1 MKNGFSNKQ
10 IEIIREIIADEL
22 QDKNKKQE
30 PVIKSVVYLL
40 ISVACTIGV
49 FLMMPKLINKGA
61 NKIYKNNFR
70 VVK

>member
-10 IEIIREIIADEL
+10 IEIIKEIVANEL

-30 PVIKSVVYLL
+30 SVIKSVVYLL
-40 ISVACTIGV
+40 ISIVCSIGV

-61 NKIYKNNFR
+61 NKIYMNNFR

>member
-10 IEIIREIIADEL
+10 IEIIKEIVADEL

-30 PVIKSVVYLL
+30 SVIKSVVYLL
-40 ISVACTIGV
+40 ISIVCSIGV

>member
-10 IEIIREIIADEL
+10 IEIIKEIAANEL

-30 PVIKSVVYLL
+30 SVIKSIVYLL
-40 ISVACTIGV
+40 ISIVCSIGV
-49 FLMMPKLINKGA
+49 FFMMPKLINKGA

>member
-10 IEIIREIIADEL
+10 IEIIKEIVADEL

-30 PVIKSVVYLL
+30 SVIKSVIYLL
-40 ISVACTIGV
+40 ISIVCSIGV

>member
-30 PVIKSVVYLL
+30 PMIKSVVYLL

>member
-10 IEIIREIIADEL
+10 IEIIKEIVANEL

-30 PVIKSVVYLL
+30 SVIKSVVYLL
-40 ISVACTIGV
+40 ISIVCSIGV

>member
-30 PVIKSVVYLL
+30 PVIKSVEYLL